1 VITVLWRVRPRPHH
15 SGQMMFTR
23 ATIIYTGTI
32 PAGFHRTRT
41 IPLFG

>member
-1 VITVLWRVRPRPHH
+1 
-15 SGQMMFTR
+15 MFTR

-32 PAGFHRTRT
+32 PAGLHRTRT